1 LDFLPSLPQG
11 HYQQL
16 GVVLRATISGER
28 AKNLLLLLKEA
39 GLVWAT
45 AAGAASGRSRLS
57 GVTEPLVWGY
67 FTLYR
72 SPRRIYVREVAVRED
87 FWPLKQNQEKLR
99 AALEICGDAARFSLP
114 GHPPAE
120 LLPILFWTLKA
131 LEAGTEPAAV
141 RLRFLYRW
149 GSALGIVPSLERC
162 SACGKPVPQGL
173 LTLQGLLCTACA
185 GPFPAKECLSLGEKE
200 LNRLKK
206 AVMLSGK
213 AFRKESF
220 SRDEIPLFGKVST
233 LLTRLIESS
242 V

>member
-11 HYQQL
+11 YYRQL
-16 GVVLRATISGER
+16 GVVLRAGISGEG
-28 AKNLLLLLKEA
+28 AKNLLLMLKET

-72 SPRRIYVREVAVRED
+72 SPRKLYLRDVAVRED
-87 FWPLKQNQEKLR
+87 FWTLRQNRGKLHT
-99 AALEICGDAARFSLP
+99 ALGICADAARFSLP
-114 GHPPAE
+114 GHASEE
-120 LLPILFWTLKA
+120 LLPILYWTLKA
-131 LEAGTEPAAV
+131 LEAGIEPAAV
-141 RLRFLYRW
+141 RFRFLYRW
-149 GSALGIVPSLERC
+149 GRAVGIIPGLDRC
-162 SACGKPVPQGL
+162 SACGKPLQQGL
-173 LTLQGLLCTACA
+173 LTLEGMHCSACV
-185 GPFPAKECLSLGEKE
+185 GSLPEKEWISLGEKE

-213 AFRKESF
+213 DFRKESF
-220 SRDEIPLFGKVST
+220 SRDEVPLFGKAAA
-233 LLTRLIESS
+233 LLTRLIEAS

>member
-1 LDFLPSLPQG
+1 MDFLPALPQG
-11 HYQQL
+11 HYRQL
-16 GVVLRATISGER
+16 GVVLRAAISGER

-72 SPRRIYVREVAVRED
+72 SPRRVYVREVTVRED
-87 FWPLKQNQEKLR
+87 FWTLRQNPGKLR
-99 AALEICGDAARFSLP
+99 AALEICADAARFSLP

-120 LLPILFWTLKA
+120 VLPILYWTLKA

-149 GSALGIVPSLERC
+149 GMALGIVPGLDRC
-162 SACGKPVPQGL
+162 SACGKPFTQGF

-185 GPFPAKECLSLGEKE
+185 GPSPATACLPLGEKE

-213 AFRKESF
+213 DFRNESF
-220 SRDEIPLFGKVST
+220 CRDELPLFGKVST
-233 LLTRLIESS
+233 LLTRLIENS